1 MKLLFS
7 NPILFSLCLI
17 PTLLALWFL
26 QIKKQNLKIA
36 QIKVEEIH
44 KQAIEIDRQNKINA
58 SIFTQIKESDP
69 KYLQK
74 ELETLSLLESELKR
88 LETILVHH
96 KENTILNRRLDFLK
110 SGQNHFLLS
119 EGKKRLGEQFQ
130 EVDLT
135 LAHPVEMDDEDLKKM
150 LTSLEGV
157 PINNY
162 PTKHGRPQILI
173 REFDL
178 VKEINNLGEE
188 IFLVS
193 CKLLKRESL

>member
-17 PTLLALWFL
+17 PTLLSLWFL
-26 QIKKQNLKIA
+26 QIKKQDLKIA

-44 KQAIEIDRQNKINA
+44 KKAIEIDRQNKIND

-69 KYLQK
+69 RYLQK
-74 ELETLSLLESELKR
+74 ELETLPLLESELKR

-96 KENTILNRRLDFLK
+96 KENAILHRRLDFLK

-119 EGKKRLGEQFQ
+119 EGKKRLGETFQ
-130 EVDLT
+130 EVDLS
-135 LAHPVEMDDEDLKKM
+135 LAHPVEMDDEDIKKM
-150 LTSLEGV
+150 LTSLEGI

-162 PTKHGRPQILI
+162 PTRQGRPQILI

>member
-17 PTLLALWFL
+17 PTLLSLWFL
-26 QIKKQNLKIA
+26 QTKKQNLKIA
-36 QIKVEEIH
+36 QAKVEDIY
-44 KQAIEIDRQNKINA
+44 KKAIEIDRQNKIND
-58 SIFTQIKESDP
+58 SIFTQIKDSDP

-74 ELETLSLLESELKR
+74 ELESLPLLESELRR

-96 KENTILNRRLDFLK
+96 KENTILHRRLDFLK
-110 SGQNHFLLS
+110 SGQNHFSLS
-119 EGKKRLGEQFQ
+119 EAKRRTGEQFQ
-130 EVDLT
+130 EVDLA
-135 LAHPVEMDDEDLKKM
+135 LAYPVEMDDEDIKKM
-150 LTSLEGV
+150 LTSIEGV
-157 PINNY
+157 PIAGY
-162 PTKHGRPQILI
+162 PTKQGRPQLLI

-188 IFLVS
+188 IFLVK